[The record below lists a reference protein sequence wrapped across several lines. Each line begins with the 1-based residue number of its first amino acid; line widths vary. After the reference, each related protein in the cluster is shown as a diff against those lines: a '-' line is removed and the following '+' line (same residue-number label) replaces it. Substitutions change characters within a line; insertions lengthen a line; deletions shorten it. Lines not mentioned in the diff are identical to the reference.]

1 LDKRTFSQYEFIE
14 LVLAY
19 EGFLTNQRLREK
31 FDISSV
37 QASRILASYRSTYPA
52 NVLHL
57 TGGGRGKYA
66 PSTKFI
72 PAIANLGVEHYFR
85 TVGDM
90 AKNIEVEDVRKDF
103 TVITPQSFR
112 VIHSAMNTGN
122 AAQITYR
129 SMNHP
134 NGIDRIVHP
143 RAFVF
148 AGRRWHLRA
157 FDETTAEHRD
167 FNLSRIFNAAL
178 SPKNVSTPVDIDW
191 ENHVHL
197 LLQPH
202 PKLTPD
208 QEKLIRDELFN
219 GAAARRVT
227 VRRALVQYTLRELEI
242 AVDPNIQLPPEY
254 QLFLYRTESAQ

>member
-1 LDKRTFSQYEFIE
+1 MDKRTFRQFEFIE

-19 EGFLTNQRLREK
+19 EGLLTNQRLREK

-37 QASRILASYRSTYPA
+37 QASRVLASYRGAHPD

-57 TGGGRGKYA
+57 KGGGRGRYA
-66 PSTKFI
+66 PSSKFT
-72 PAIANLGVEHYFR
+72 PAIATLGVEHYFQ
-85 TVGDM
+85 TV
-90 AKNIEVEDVRKDF
+90 ANTAENIEVEDVRKDF
-103 TVITPQSFR
+103 TVVTPQSFR
-112 VIHSAMNTGN
+112 VIHSAMSEGN

-157 FDETTAEHRD
+157 FDESTAEHRD
-167 FNLSRIFNAAL
+167 FNLSRISNAIP
-178 SPKNVSTPVDIDW
+178 SQKNVSTPVDADW
-191 ENHVHL
+191 ENYVHL

-202 PKLTPD
+202 PLLTPD

-242 AVDPNIQLPPEY
+242 AVDPNIQRPPEY
-254 QLFLYRTESAQ
+254 QLFLYRTE